1 MFYVVLLLLFF
12 ALTGAAL
19 FYFFRSNELNSQLL
33 QASEAWRQK
42 EEAYTSELDKLEKLR
57 HIPDVIEKGVQDE
70 GASRSETG
78 RSPGAGG

>member
-12 ALTGAAL
+12 ALTAAAL

-42 EEAYTSELDKLEKLR
+42 EEAYTSELDKLEKMR
-57 HIPDVIEKGVQDE
+57 HIPDVIEKCKDE

>member
-57 HIPDVIEKGVQDE
+57 HIPDVIEKAQDE